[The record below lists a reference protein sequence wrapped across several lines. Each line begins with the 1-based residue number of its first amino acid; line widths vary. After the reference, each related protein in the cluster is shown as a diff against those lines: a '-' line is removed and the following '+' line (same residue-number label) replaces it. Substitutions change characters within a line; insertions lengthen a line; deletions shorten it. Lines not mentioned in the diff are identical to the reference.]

1 MDSVPLAEGLFGM
14 VVATNTSISWI
25 QKLASVPTWEW
36 LLILLCL
43 VLSAIFSACET
54 ALTALA
60 RPKIEQLMDKDSAR
74 YGRLK
79 LWLEHPNRV
88 LTTILVGNNIV
99 NILASA
105 VATTIAQHIFNNQG
119 VAIAV
124 GVMTLIILIFGE
136 IVPKT
141 YAKHHAT
148 QVAHRVFPVLQI
160 SYWGFYLLTGFL
172 VAIAAW
178 AVRIFGGDIHR
189 SGPFMSE
196 EDLEYMISIGTR
208 EGVLHYEKEK
218 LLKSVLEFD
227 DITLREIMIPRIK
240 IVALSV
246 DTSRKELLEMAG
258 DAIHSRIPVYRESMD
273 QIVGILYLRDLFR
286 MHTSNGDSGV
296 GEDWSSLLRAPYFV
310 PSTMK
315 VSDLLSEFQRRKSH
329 MAIVV
334 DEFGG
339 TMGLVTLE
347 DILEEI
353 VGEIH
358 DEYDKDDEK
367 DFVEIEPDK
376 WRVRAQVSI
385 RELEEMLDIEFPNE
399 GDYETLGG
407 FVTSESGRVPQI
419 GETLE
424 RFHFTFRVL
433 EADERHVRMI
443 EIKRISIEEPE
454 TPPPSLSHAPL
465 SGEQDNKTTPS

>member
-1 MDSVPLAEGLFGM
+1 MDSVPLAEGLTWLYM
-14 VVATNTSISWI
+14 AASSATTWVHRLGEVSN
-25 QKLASVPTWEW
+25 WEW
-36 LLILLCL
+36 LLILFCL
-43 VLSAIFSACET
+43 FFSAIFSASET
-54 ALTALA
+54 ALTALTYA
-60 RPKIEQLMDKDSAR
+60 KIEQLIDKDSAR

-88 LTTILVGNNIV
+88 LTTILVGNNLV
-99 NILASA
+99 NILASSL
-105 VATTIAQHIFNNQG
+105 ATTISQRIFQNQG

-124 GVMTLIILIFGE
+124 GVMTFFILVFGE

-148 QVAHRVFPVLQI
+148 QVAHRVFPILQL
-160 SYWGFYLLTGFL
+160 SYWGFYVMTGML
-172 VAIAAW
+172 VTLAAW
-178 AVRIFGGDIHR
+178 AVRIFGGNIHR

-196 EDLEYMISIGTR
+196 EDLEYMISLGTR
-208 EGVLHYEKEK
+208 EGVLHSEKER

-227 DITLREIMIPRIK
+227 DITLREIMVPRINV
-240 IVALSV
+240 VALSV
-246 DTSRKELLEMAG
+246 DASRKELLELAQ
-258 DAIHSRIPVYRESMD
+258 DASHSRIPVYRDNMD
-273 QIVGILYLRDLFR
+273 HIVGILYLRDLFR
-286 MHTSNGDSGV
+286 MYTANGESGL
-296 GEDWSSLLRAPYFV
+296 GEDWAPLLRTPYFV

-358 DEYDKDDEK
+358 DEYDKDEEQDI
-367 DFVEIEPDK
+367 VELEPGK
-376 WRVRAQVSI
+376 WQASAQLSI
-385 RELEEMLDIEFPNE
+385 RELEELLDVEFPDE

-407 FVTSESGRVPQI
+407 FITSESGRVPQV
-419 GETLE
+419 GEVLE
-424 RFHFTFRVL
+424 RFHFTFHVL
-433 EADERHVRMI
+433 EADERHVRLI

-454 TPPPSLSHAPL
+454 QTAQALPTPVASEDSGAKISPP
-465 SGEQDNKTTPS
+465 

>member
-1 MDSVPLAEGLFGM
+1 M
-14 VVATNTSISWI
+14 VVATSSATSWI
-25 QKLASVPTWEW
+25 QGLANVPTWEW

-43 VLSAIFSACET
+43 ALSAIFSASET
-54 ALTALA
+54 ALTALTHA
-60 RPKIEQLMDKDSAR
+60 KIEQLIDKDSAR

-79 LWLEHPNRV
+79 LWLESPNRV

-105 VATTIAQHIFNNQG
+105 VATTIAQDIFRNQG
-119 VAIAV
+119 VAVAV
-124 GVMTLIILIFGE
+124 GVMTLFILIFGE

-148 QVAHRVFPVLQI
+148 QVAHRVFPVLQL
-160 SYWGFYLLTGFL
+160 SYWGFYLLTGML

-196 EDLEYMISIGTR
+196 EDLEYMISLGTR

-227 DITLREIMIPRIK
+227 DITLREIMIPRINV
-240 IVALSV
+240 VALSV
-246 DTSRKELLEMAG
+246 DASRKELLEMAQ
-258 DAIHSRIPVYRESMD
+258 DAIHSRIPVYRENMD
-273 QIVGILYLRDLFR
+273 RIVGILYLRDLFR
-286 MHTSNGDSGV
+286 MYTANGESGL
-296 GEDWSSLLRAPYFV
+296 GDDWTPLLRTPYFV

-358 DEYDKDDEK
+358 DEYDKEEEQ
-367 DFVEIEPDK
+367 DFVELEPGK
-376 WRVRAQVSI
+376 WRVSAKVTV
-385 RELEEMLDIEFPNE
+385 REVEERLNIEFPDE

-419 GETLE
+419 GEVLE

-433 EADERHVRMI
+433 EADERHVRLI
-443 EIKRISIEEPE
+443 EVKRVSIDEPE
-454 TPPPSLSHAPL
+454 SPPPSQPNTPHPD
-465 SGEQDNKTTPS
+465 EQDSKAALS